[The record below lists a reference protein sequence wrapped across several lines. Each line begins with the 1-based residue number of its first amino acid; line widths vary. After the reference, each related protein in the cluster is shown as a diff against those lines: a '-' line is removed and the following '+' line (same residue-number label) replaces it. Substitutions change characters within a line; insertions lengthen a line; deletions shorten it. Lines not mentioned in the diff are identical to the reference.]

1 MGKSGKP
8 QSEREKGGRKKKRK
22 NRESE
27 TSSKRIP
34 AGAAQALVEKPA
46 GQPGKKKK
54 VRKGKRKP
62 SSPNTTKALGTPRPR
77 KVTTWKSAK

>member
-1 MGKSGKP
+1 MGKSGQP

-27 TSSKRIP
+27 TSAKRIP

-46 GQPGKKKK
+46 AQPGKKKK
-54 VRKGKRKP
+54 VRARENLP
-62 SSPNTTKALGTPRPR
+62 HLTLTEVLGTPRPR